1 MELQELRQKLSEAGF
16 SEEVEAKI
24 DEILEKAVASGSLS
38 DEDRAKMME
47 LIEIDIEAGNLEADT
62 MENMALMLDSFVN
75 EAESVAKSND
85 EEEDGIYAEADM
97 EAKAIEDE
105 MAHLQTSE
113 MPAEPVVPPVAPAV
127 EAPAVAPEAPMAP
140 VEAVPQW
147 NQPVEPVAPVVPP
160 VAPAA
165 EAPVVAPWNQT
176 VTETTTSTSQ
186 PAAFPENPTEQV

>member
-47 LIEIDIEAGNLEADT
+47 LIEIDIEAGILEADT
-62 MENMALMLDSFVN
+62 MENMALMFDSFAS

-105 MAHLQTSE
+105 ITQLQSDE
-113 MPAEPVVPPVAPAV
+113 MPAEPVVPV
-127 EAPAVAPEAPMAP
+127 VAPEAPIAP
-140 VEAVPQW
+140 AEAVPQW
-147 NQPVEPVAPVVPP
+147 NQPVEPVVPP
-160 VAPAA
+160 AAPAA

-176 VTETTTSTSQ
+176 VTETTTSTNQ
-186 PAAFPENPTEQV
+186 PAPFPGNPTEEVK